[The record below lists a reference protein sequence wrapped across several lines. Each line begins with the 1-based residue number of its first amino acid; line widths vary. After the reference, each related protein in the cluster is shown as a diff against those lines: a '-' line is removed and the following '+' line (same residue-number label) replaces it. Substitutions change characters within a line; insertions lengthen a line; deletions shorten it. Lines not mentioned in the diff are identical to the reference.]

1 MANANEVLLHS
12 ILGIQGLRLKKCAN
26 GEDNRELKYTV
37 ERKSIGN
44 SKTFSEDY

>member
-1 MANANEVLLHS
+1 MGISTIGDLANANEVLLHS

-37 ERKSIGN
+37 ERKS
-44 SKTFSEDY
+44 